1 MLWKPT
7 VRTKFV
13 VVNILSIVLISCLD
27 GKLQGVPHVRGQQ
40 RGGGVGGRE
49 VQILF
54 PAQILKQFMYRV
66 L

>member
-27 GKLQGVPHVRGQQ
+27 GKLQGVPHVRG
-40 RGGGVGGRE
+40 
-49 VQILF
+49 
-54 PAQILKQFMYRV
+54 
-66 L
+66 